1 MATPHVTLYLTAFS
15 CEDAGALAGHSA
27 PALPCQERIAAT
39 VAEVTGAFGQCE
51 VALTAPYAAGN
62 FAMMNVSNSPC
73 LQRASDMLVNA
84 THRFSQP
91 NQRAPDWVYA
101 LPEPLRSEKLRL
113 VALYGSPNV
122 FSQFDPHLSLAWGPD
137 AVSVAA
143 AIEALPTAP
152 PSVFVGEIVALGSV
166 GPHGTVLQGQV
177 RLQGGGSR
185 GGAIGAREIEN
196 EEKCGMLTDVNSGC
210 QEFLHPAA
218 PLGETP
224 CGGGAWPWFV
234 AVPTCHRTVMA
245 RRRQCVPCREPWC
258 LGAKTPWLQGVK
270 TPWQQG
276 VSG

>member
-1 MATPHVTLYLTAFS
+1 
-15 CEDAGALAGHSA
+15 
-27 PALPCQERIAAT
+27 
-39 VAEVTGAFGQCE
+39 
-51 VALTAPYAAGN
+51 
-62 FAMMNVSNSPC
+62 
-73 LQRASDMLVNA
+73 MLVNA

-143 AIEALPTAP
+143 AIEALPTTP

-185 GGAIGAREIEN
+185 GGAIGARELEN
-196 EEKCGMLTDVNSGC
+196 AEKCGMLTDVNSGC
-210 QEFLHPAA
+210 QGFLHPAA
-218 PLGETP
+218 PLGEIP
-224 CGGGAWPWFV
+224 CGGGALLA
-234 AVPTCHRTVMA
+234 AVPTCHRAVMA
-245 RRRQCVPCREPWC
+245 SRRQCVPWAVCH
-258 LGAKTPWLQGVK
+258 
-270 TPWQQG
+270 G
-276 VSG
+276 VSAPRHHGSKV

>member
-1 MATPHVTLYLTAFS
+1 MRTWLTGCATFAPADARLNADLGNAEIDLQNAATPHVTLYLTAFS
-15 CEDAGALAGHSA
+15 CEDAVALAEEAGHSA
-27 PALPCQERIAAT
+27 PALPCRERIAAA
-39 VAEVTGAFGQCE
+39 VAEITRAFGQCE
-51 VALTAPYAAGN
+51 VSLTAPYAAGN

-137 AVSVAA
+137 AASVAA
-143 AIEALPTAP
+143 AIEALPAAP

-177 RLQGGGSR
+177 RLQGGPWGR
-185 GGAIGAREIEN
+185 GGRE
-196 EEKCGMLTDVNSGC
+196 MRD
-210 QEFLHPAA
+210 
-218 PLGETP
+218 
-224 CGGGAWPWFV
+224 
-234 AVPTCHRTVMA
+234 M
-245 RRRQCVPCREPWC
+245 
-258 LGAKTPWLQGVK
+258 
-270 TPWQQG
+270 
-276 VSG
+276 